1 MDGAP
6 ATTTEDAVPSHDWRR
21 APDYRPRFPR
31 GERLGI
37 AILGCGE
44 IAQKA
49 HLPAYRDHD
58 LDVVGVWSRTAATTE
73 TVPERFPFVRRVYAT
88 GQELLSDPDVQI
100 VDIATR
106 PEQRLEWLAAA
117 VSAGKHVLAQKPLT
131 TDLASLAPVLDE
143 ADRRGVRVAVNQN
156 GRWAPAWRLATL
168 LVNDGAVGDV
178 VGVTHLHDKP
188 LPPIAGTA
196 FDEMGHMLITD
207 YLMHW
212 IDITRCW
219 LAGKQ
224 VGTVQ
229 ARDHRTPGQPG
240 AAKNPWAATMQI
252 QCRDGAEA
260 LVRVVG
266 DVRTGRPACPFWIH
280 GTEGTIRGSIL
291 GGSDF
296 VELERDG
303 TPIRYPL
310 DGEWFVD
317 GFAGAMGEL
326 MCAIAEDRE
335 PYHSAAHN
343 VPSLRLMLAAR
354 DSAERDGAV
363 VPAGQIEL

>member
-1 MDGAP
+1 M
-6 ATTTEDAVPSHDWRR
+6 SRR
-21 APDYRPRFPR
+21 GPDYRPRFPA
-31 GERLGI
+31 GEPLGI
-37 AILGCGE
+37 GILGCGE

-49 HLPAYRDHD
+49 HLPAYDSYG
-58 LDVVGVWSRTAATTE
+58 LDVVGVWSRTAATTA
-73 TVPERFPFVRRVYAT
+73 TVPQRFSCVRRVFAT
-88 GQELLSDPDVQI
+88 AEELLADPAVQI

-117 VSAGKHVLAQKPLT
+117 VCAGKHVLAQKPLA
-131 TDLASLAPVLDE
+131 TDLASLAPVLEE

-168 LVNDGAVGDV
+168 LVDDGAVGDV
-178 VGVTHLHDKP
+178 VGVTQLHDKP
-188 LPPIAGTA
+188 LPPIAGTQ
-196 FDEMGHMLITD
+196 FDEMAHMLIAD

-224 VGTVQ
+224 VETVQ

-240 AAKNPWAATMQI
+240 AAKNPWAATVQI
-252 QCRDGAEA
+252 HCTDGADA

-266 DVRTGRPACPFWIH
+266 DVRTRSPSCPFWIH

-291 GGSDF
+291 SGSDF

-303 TPIRYPL
+303 TPIRYAL

-326 MCAIAEDRE
+326 MCAIVEGEE

-343 VPSLRLMLAAR
+343 LPSLRLMLAAR
-354 DSAERDGAV
+354 DSAEQHGAV
-363 VPAGQIEL
+363 VPTGRLQL

>member
-1 MDGAP
+1 
-6 ATTTEDAVPSHDWRR
+6 VPSLDWQLV
-21 APDYRPRFPR
+21 PDYRPRFPR
-31 GERLGI
+31 GDRLGI
-37 AILGCGE
+37 GILGCGE

-49 HLPAYRDHD
+49 HLVAYDNYD
-58 LDVVGVWSRTAATTE
+58 LDVVGVWSRTAATTA
-73 TVPERFPFVRRVYAT
+73 TVPQRFPCARRVFGTAE
-88 GQELLSDPDVQI
+88 ELLHDPEVQI

-117 VSAGKHVLAQKPLT
+117 VSAGKHVLAQKPLA
-131 TDLASLAPVLDE
+131 TDLSSLAPVLEE
-143 ADRRGVRVAVNQN
+143 ADQRGVRVAVNQN

-168 LVNDGAVGDV
+168 LVDAGAVGDV
-178 VGVTHLHDKP
+178 VGVTQLHDKP
-188 LPPIAGTA
+188 LPPIAGTR
-196 FDEMGHMLITD
+196 FDEMAHMIITD

-224 VGTVQ
+224 VETVQ
-229 ARDHRTPGQPG
+229 ARDRRTPGQPG
-240 AAKNPWAATMQI
+240 AAQNPWSATVQI
-252 QCRDGAEA
+252 HCCDGAGA
-260 LVRVVG
+260 MVRVVG
-266 DVRTGRPACPFWIH
+266 DVRTRSPACPFWIH
-280 GTEGTIRGSIL
+280 GTEGTIRGSVL

-303 TPIRYPL
+303 THIRYAL

-326 MCAIAEDRE
+326 MCAIAEGRE
-335 PYHSAAHN
+335 PFHSAAHN

-354 DSAERDGAV
+354 DSAERDGAAV
-363 VPAGQIEL
+363 SMDRLQL